1 MDRTQARREVSQDPL
16 RRGASEEAENECVTA
31 GLDVIEGL
39 LEGSRWAAMERE
51 AQRKD
56 LLREADRQTRMDRVD
71 PRLDRLV
78 ELNAEALGLKE
89 GKRKVETLNGLLN
102 RPKKGGLILTDA
114 RKRWLVKPKSGPS
127 RAIGPTAEL
136 ESRPLLVSRW
146 MREEGMFTT
155 DLDRFKGSQEL
166 FGMQW
171 RWRSSRSRT

>member
-1 MDRTQARREVSQDPL
+1 M
-16 RRGASEEAENECVTA
+16 TA
-31 GLDVIEGL
+31 GLDATEGL

-56 LLREADRQTRMDRVD
+56 LRWEADRQTRKDRVD

-89 GKRKVETLNGLLN
+89 GKRKVEMLNGLLD

-114 RKRWLVKPKSGPS
+114 RERWLVKLRSSPS
-127 RAIGPTAEL
+127 RANGPTAEL

-146 MREEGMFTT
+146 MREAGTFTT

-171 RWRSSRSRT
+171 RRRSSRSRI